1 MVGAAQYL
9 DEEIDWVLSAV
20 VGKKKQSY
28 IQTHFKDK
36 FGRSLNHN
44 QIRYIKNKYGKDP
57 RFKYVLSL
65 PPLSHDEVPSL
76 SIIIPWIME
85 HPQLPMRFIEE
96 KLT

>member
-28 IQTHFKDK
+28 IQTNFKDK

-65 PPLSHDEVPSL
+65 PLL
-76 SIIIPWIME
+76 SIIIPAVLWNI
-85 HPQLPMRFIEE
+85 LKCRWYS
-96 KLT
+96 KRSS

>member
-28 IQTHFKDK
+28 IQTNFKDK

-57 RFKYVLSL
+57 RFKYVFCPLLFL
-65 PPLSHDEVPSL
+65 PL
-76 SIIIPWIME
+76 
-85 HPQLPMRFIEE
+85 F
-96 KLT
+96 

>member
-28 IQTHFKDK
+28 IQTNFKDK

-57 RFKYVLSL
+57 RFKYVLS
-65 PPLSHDEVPSL
+65 PFLSLFREYWNTLKCGWDL
-76 SIIIPWIME
+76 
-85 HPQLPMRFIEE
+85 
-96 KLT
+96 